1 MTANQGNQAPIVI
14 IGSGLSGYS
23 LARELRKRD
32 RDLPLM
38 MITAD
43 DGASYSKPMLSTG
56 FTKAKTADELAQ
68 AEAGAMADQ
77 LNMELRTH
85 TRVTGIDPE
94 THEVMIGNERLAYRK
109 LVLAWGADVI
119 RLPEAV
125 SGCDRVCSIND
136 LEDYRHFRKLV
147 EGHRRVILLGA
158 GLIGCEYAN
167 DLRNGGYEVTVVAPS
182 TQVMPGLLP
191 EPAADAV
198 RQALEDEGV
207 RFHLGVAAE
216 SVSEENGQARVQ
228 LSDGAMLQGDVVVSA
243 VGLRPRTGLAAAAGL
258 AVGHGIY
265 TDRWLATSAPDVY
278 ALGDCAEVEGHVLM
292 YVMPLM
298 AGARALA
305 ATLTGEPTPVKW
317 GAMPVMVKTPCCPTA
332 VCPPAESSDGHWDVQ
347 REGNSVKALYRDARG
362 GLLGFAVT
370 GDYVIEKQALSKEV
384 PPVLAPAPEVA
395 G

>member
-1 MTANQGNQAPIVI
+1 MTDNSNLPPVVI

-23 LARELRKRD
+23 LAREVRKRD
-32 RDLPLM
+32 PDLPLM

-56 FTKAKTADELAQ
+56 FTKSKTADELAQ
-68 AEAGAMADQ
+68 AEAGAMAEQ

-85 TRVTGIDPE
+85 TRVTSIDPDA
-94 THEVMIGNERLAYRK
+94 HEVLIGSERLAYRK
-109 LVLAWGADVI
+109 LVVAWGAEVI

-125 SGCDRVCSIND
+125 SDCDRVCSIND
-136 LEDYRHFRKLV
+136 LQDYRHFREQV

-207 RFHLGVAAE
+207 TFHLGVAAE
-216 SVSEENGQARVQ
+216 AVSEADGQARVQ
-228 LSDGAMLQGDVVVSA
+228 LSDGAMLQGDVVISA
-243 VGLRPRTGLAAAAGL
+243 VGLRPRTDLASAAGL
-258 AVGHGIY
+258 EVGHGIR
-265 TDRWLATSAPDVY
+265 TDRLLATSGPDIY
-278 ALGDCAEVEGHVLM
+278 ALGDCAEVEGQVLM

-332 VCPPAESSDGHWDVQ
+332 VCPPTESGDGHWEVQ
-347 REGNSVKALYRDARG
+347 REGNSVKALYRDAEG
-362 GLLGFAVT
+362 NLLGFAVT

-384 PPVLAPAPEVA
+384 PPLLALDANR
-395 G
+395 